1 MTHRKTHL
9 DAYVSALILS
19 ALLAVGGLWV
29 VCRPAFA
36 AANATHFVH
45 PDNLF
50 SVALPPGVVRGR
62 PERYRIGAPD
72 LVVRSD
78 DGFVLSVESRRI
90 AMAGDAREVLE
101 QLERLYLGQ
110 GKPWSVRADVR
121 PFDMGGLPGVRAVYD
136 GTETDGIVAV
146 ARGRNTDF
154 LIMFFTPKGMR
165 ERLAPQFDWILERF
179 DVALSERRDRGSPLV
194 RAPVFKAPGVFR
206 HERLGYT
213 VRYPETWIA
222 AYDPPFAAV
231 FAPSGPHGAA
241 GVRVR
246 IENVTLPGGDRSS
259 LDTVLEQWRG
269 ALAAAADSVSFERPR
284 PLAVQSPAGTR
295 IGVFSLASYV
305 HHGERN
311 RQWVAILPRD
321 DGTTVHVWRF
331 DAPDAL
337 FDRYRDQADSILRS
351 LVMEAPAPVTP
362 PGRGSPR

>member
-1 MTHRKTHL
+1 MTHRHTRFL
-9 DAYVSALILS
+9 VLLS
-19 ALLAVGGLWV
+19 VLVLSTLLAGG
-29 VCRPAFA
+29 RPAFA
-36 AANATHFVH
+36 AEPAKAGYFVH
-45 PDNLF
+45 PDKLF

-110 GKPWSVRADVR
+110 GRPWSRRVEVR
-121 PFDMGGLPGVRAVYD
+121 PFDLGGLPGVRAVYD
-136 GTETDGIVAV
+136 GVETDGIVAM

-154 LIMFFTPKGMR
+154 LIMFFTPKGLR
-165 ERLAPQFDWILERF
+165 DKLAAQFDWILERF
-179 DVALSERRDRGSPLV
+179 DVAQSERRDRGSPLV

-222 AYDPPFAAV
+222 AYDPPFSAV
-231 FAPSGPHGAA
+231 FAPGGTDGAI

-246 IENVTLPGGDRSS
+246 IENVTVSSGDGVAV
-259 LDTVLEQWRG
+259 DTVLEQWRG

-284 PLAVQSPAGTR
+284 PLAVQSPGGTR
-295 IGVFSLASYV
+295 IGVSSLASYV
-305 HHGERN
+305 HHGERS

-321 DGTTVHVWRF
+321 DGATVHVWRY
-331 DAPDAL
+331 DAPEAL

-351 LVMEAPAPVTP
+351 LVMETPAPITP
-362 PGRGSPR
+362 PGTGSRR